1 MKTYNRTEAIARMNA
16 LAGDNVPFLFIVDY
30 AQEQSHVEPL
40 DQINPATCLF
50 QFPKAGNVGVAA
62 TAARYAGLIQWDITP
77 PSPAAYK
84 HSFDLVKQN
93 LLAGNSYLTNLTCR
107 VPVSTNLTMD
117 EIFLHSEALYKL
129 WLKDRF
135 VCFSPE
141 IFVRIEKGK
150 IKSFP
155 MKGTIDATLPDAE
168 QLLMQ
173 DAKEA
178 IAVETRSTI
187 LNPTFIQ
194 ERMKGGEG
202 SAQMFGEIFRNI
214 FGWHVMR
221 PSAMDKELFNDLYR
235 MYIKDENK
243 LGIHEYFLRVNPAAF
258 QAMTAV
264 MLESARKGYW
274 KASDEQLKTTASLHA
289 QITREKGAACT
300 EFVCDNDKLQ
310 SFVADQL
317 DNSEKQTYTQNMKE
331 VHEASA
337 TDGKDVVLKEH
348 KLTSEQ
354 TVRKN
359 RVNGVIAGSL
369 VVITFIGLVVLL
381 KKRKKE

>member
-1 MKTYNRTEAIARMNA
+1 MTGKEPDAYMADYRNRTNR
-16 LAGDNVPFLFIVDY
+16 
-30 AQEQSHVEPL
+30 
-40 DQINPATCLF
+40 
-50 QFPKAGNVGVAA
+50 
-62 TAARYAGLIQWDITP
+62 R
-77 PSPAAYK
+77 
-84 HSFDLVKQN
+84 
-93 LLAGNSYLTNLTCR
+93 
-107 VPVSTNLTMD
+107 
-117 EIFLHSEALYKL
+117 
-129 WLKDRF
+129 
-135 VCFSPE
+135 
-141 IFVRIEKGK
+141 
-150 IKSFP
+150 
-155 MKGTIDATLPDAE
+155 
-168 QLLMQ
+168 MQ

-289 QITREKGAACT
+289 QITREK
-300 EFVCDNDKLQ
+300 VPLVPN
-310 SFVADQL
+310 SF
-317 DNSEKQTYTQNMKE
+317 
-331 VHEASA
+331 A
-337 TDGKDVVLKEH
+337 TM
-348 KLTSEQ
+348 TSYSRSLP
-354 TVRKN
+354 TSWI
-359 RVNGVIAGSL
+359 IARSRP
-369 VVITFIGLVVLL
+369 IPRT
-381 KKRKKE
+381 